1 MGSDDLPLRVE
12 NQPMNP
18 TAPQLATAIAPGPGM
33 APGGA
38 FAKDNHAEHLVLG
51 HVPDAAGADDLA
63 VLHHRHAVG
72 EVEHVV
78 DVVTDEEDA
87 EALGLGLLGVFAYLC
102 GLRRPQRRRWL
113 IHDEHLG
120 VEMYRPRDGD
130 RLALAAG
137 ERDHRLLEA
146 AEVR

>member
-78 DVVTDEEDA
+78 DVLTDEEDA
-87 EALGLGLLGVFAYLC
+87 EALGLELLDELANLRGLG
-102 GLRRPQRRRWL
+102 RPQRRRRLMRPTEALRGCAWRCF
-113 IHDEHLG
+113 EHSKPL
-120 VEMYRPRDGD
+120 ESAELNQANEAPLRP
-130 RLALAAG
+130 
-137 ERDHRLLEA
+137 
-146 AEVR
+146 